1 MRFVYLYGILT
12 EAKIARRK
20 PGDFLCYG
28 SMMLWS
34 DQAAMFMKTCATM
47 ARVAVP
53 AGLKALLEPERYF
66 SAVQ

>member
-1 MRFVYLYGILT
+1 MPRMLFLGPYKKSPGERRAISVYYAIALP
-12 EAKIARRK
+12 EAIR
-20 PGDFLCYG
+20 P
-28 SMMLWS
+28 
-34 DQAAMFMKTCATM
+34 AMFMKTCATM